1 MKLMIKNIFYNS
13 IKVYVFNFT
22 KYFQITLLKW
32 QVPTDTSTNMEALCY
47 IVFITFST
55 KTFQFN
61 VLDENGIFF
70 GINLLS
76 LDQ

>member
-1 MKLMIKNIFYNS
+1 MLGMHI
-13 IKVYVFNFT
+13 FNFT